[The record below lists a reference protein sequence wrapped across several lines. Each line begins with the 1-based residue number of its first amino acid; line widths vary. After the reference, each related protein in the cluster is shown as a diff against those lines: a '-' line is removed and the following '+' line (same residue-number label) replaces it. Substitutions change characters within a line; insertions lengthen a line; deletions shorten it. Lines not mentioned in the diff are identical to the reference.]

1 MKLKQNVKI
10 IIDIIMTVVL
20 FLLMAYSMAGEVIH
34 EWLGIGIFVLFL
46 LHHILNSQWIQNL
59 RKGKYTLFRILQTV
73 LVILVL
79 VSMAGSMLSG
89 IVLSRHVFSFLPV
102 MGGSS
107 WARKLHMLSAYWGFI
122 FLSLHLGL
130 HWSMVTG
137 IVKKMLPKT
146 SAVWL
151 WISRLTGLLIACYGI
166 YAFVKRQIGS
176 YMFLKIHFV
185 FFDFGEP
192 LFFFFLDYFLDIILL
207 EFLEKLNGLV
217 YKKVI
222 HKFIILK

>member
-20 FLLMAYSMAGEVIH
+20 FLLMAYSMVGEVIH

-59 RKGKYTLFRILQTV
+59 WKGKYTLFRILQTV

-79 VSMAGSMLSG
+79 VSMACSMLSG
-89 IVLSRHVFSFLPV
+89 IVLSRHVFSFLPIV
-102 MGGSS
+102 GGSS

-151 WISRLTGLLIACYGI
+151 LISRLAGLLITCYGI

-176 YMFLKIHFV
+176 YMFLKVHFV

-192 LFFFFLDYFLDIILL
+192 LLLFFLDYMAMMGLFIFLGHYLAGIFRKI
-207 EFLEKLNGLV
+207 KRTS
-217 YKKVI
+217 I
-222 HKFIILK
+222 

>member
-192 LFFFFLDYFLDIILL
+192 LFFFFLDYMAVMGLFIFLGHYLAGIFRKI
-207 EFLEKLNGLV
+207 KRTG
-217 YKKVI
+217 I
-222 HKFIILK
+222 

>member
-10 IIDIIMTVVL
+10 IIDIIITVVL

-192 LFFFFLDYFLDIILL
+192 LFFFFLDYMAVMGLFIFLGHYLAGIFRKI
-207 EFLEKLNGLV
+207 KRTG
-217 YKKVI
+217 I
-222 HKFIILK
+222 

>member
-34 EWLGIGIFVLFL
+34 EWLGIGISVLFL

-192 LFFFFLDYFLDIILL
+192 LFFFFLDYMAVMGLFIFLGHYLAGIFRKI
-207 EFLEKLNGLV
+207 KRTG
-217 YKKVI
+217 I
-222 HKFIILK
+222 

>member
-79 VSMAGSMLSG
+79 VSMAGSILYMAIYLT
-89 IVLSRHVFSFLPV
+89 
-102 MGGSS
+102 
-107 WARKLHMLSAYWGFI
+107 YW
-122 FLSLHLGL
+122 
-130 HWSMVTG
+130 
-137 IVKKMLPKT
+137 
-146 SAVWL
+146 
-151 WISRLTGLLIACYGI
+151 
-166 YAFVKRQIGS
+166 
-176 YMFLKIHFV
+176 
-185 FFDFGEP
+185 
-192 LFFFFLDYFLDIILL
+192 
-207 EFLEKLNGLV
+207 
-217 YKKVI
+217 
-222 HKFIILK
+222 

>member
-1 MKLKQNVKI
+1 
-10 IIDIIMTVVL
+10 MTVVL

-192 LFFFFLDYFLDIILL
+192 LFFFFLDYMAVMGLFIFLGHYLAGIFRKI
-207 EFLEKLNGLV
+207 KRTG
-217 YKKVI
+217 I
-222 HKFIILK
+222 